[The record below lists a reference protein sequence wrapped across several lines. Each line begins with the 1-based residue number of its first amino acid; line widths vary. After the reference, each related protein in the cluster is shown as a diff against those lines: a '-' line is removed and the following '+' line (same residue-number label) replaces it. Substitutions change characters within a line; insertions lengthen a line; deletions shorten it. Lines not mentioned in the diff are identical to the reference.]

1 MTAGLDPRPTAVL
14 AELELD
20 PCRWDFPAPEAA
32 DGHGLVVVGG
42 DLEPETLV
50 SAYCQGLFPMPF
62 GRRRRIGWWS
72 PDPRATIPVDELV
85 VSRSLRRSCKRY
97 EVRVDTAFRD
107 TMTRCGDPR
116 RPNGWINA
124 EFVDAYCRLHDLGI
138 AHSVECWDDRGELV
152 GGLYG
157 VAIRGLFAGES
168 MFHSAPDA
176 SKVALVH
183 LCDLLGAT
191 APGSGPST
199 LLDVQWMT
207 PHLASLGAVEL
218 PRPGYLERLRAAL
231 AQPFHQFDHG
241 SAGTEHSSADGD
253 RGR

>member
-14 AELELD
+14 AELGLG
-20 PCRWDFPAPEAA
+20 PCRWDFPPPDAA

-107 TMTRCGDPR
+107 TMTLLLHGICCDIDVETGPR
-116 RPNGWINA
+116 QIPSR
-124 EFVDAYCRLHDLGI
+124 FLRKRLEALKALFPPPEGHAVFPEDLPQKQT
-138 AHSVECWDDRGELV
+138 LV
-152 GGLYG
+152 
-157 VAIRGLFAGES
+157 
-168 MFHSAPDA
+168 
-176 SKVALVH
+176 
-183 LCDLLGAT
+183 
-191 APGSGPST
+191 
-199 LLDVQWMT
+199 
-207 PHLASLGAVEL
+207 
-218 PRPGYLERLRAAL
+218 
-231 AQPFHQFDHG
+231 
-241 SAGTEHSSADGD
+241 
-253 RGR
+253 